1 LKEVV
6 MAKKAGYTSDAPE
19 PAGPYSQSVR
29 AGSFVAAA
37 GQVGLNP
44 QTGEI
49 VSGDVREQTRQAL
62 ENLQAVLAASE
73 ATLSDVLRL
82 GVFLTSLEDFAP
94 MNEVF
99 KEVLPEPLPARTT
112 VYVSLPPGLKVE
124 IDAIAVTK
132 DSE

>member
-1 LKEVV
+1 
-6 MAKKAGYTSDAPE
+6 MAKSAGHTSDAPE

-37 GQVGLNP
+37 GQVGIDP

-49 VSGDVREQTRQAL
+49 VSEDVREQTRKAL
-62 ENLQAVLAASE
+62 ENLQAVLAASG
-73 ATLSDVLRL
+73 ATLRDVLRL
-82 GVFLTSLEDFAP
+82 GVFLTSSDDFAP

-99 KEVLPEPLPARTT
+99 EEVLPEPLPARTT
-112 VYVSLPPGLKVE
+112 VYVSLPSGLKVE
-124 IDAIAVTK
+124 IDAIAVTE